1 MPRQT
6 QWRRE
11 FSAPLHALQNEL
23 NRLLE
28 EYWNPA
34 RVGPGQPPPTDLEP
48 AAWVPALDVIETP
61 QEIIVLADL
70 PGVDPSSIDL
80 SVTGNVL
87 TLRGEKRVGDYPEG
101 SGTVRERLS
110 GAFHRQV
117 SLPGEVNF
125 DGVQA
130 EAHDGVLKVRL
141 PKQEEARRRKIPIQ
155 PTS

>member
-1 MPRQT
+1 MSRST

-23 NRLLE
+23 NRLFE

-34 RVGPGQPPPTDLEP
+34 RVGPGQPPTDLEP
-48 AAWVPALDVIETP
+48 AAWAPAIDVIETP
-61 QEIIVLADL
+61 QEVIVMAEL

-87 TLRGEKRVGDYPEG
+87 SLRGEKRAGDIPEG
-101 SGTVRERLS
+101 AGPLRERQF

-117 SLPGEVNF
+117 SLPGEVIF
-125 DGVQA
+125 EGVQA

-141 PKQEEARRRKIPIQ
+141 PKQEEARRRTIPIRTPQ
-155 PTS
+155 

>member
-1 MPRQT
+1 MSRST

-28 EYWNPA
+28 EYWTPA
-34 RVGPGQPPPTDLEP
+34 RMGPGQTVPTDLEP
-48 AAWVPALDVIETP
+48 AAWLPVIDVIETP
-61 QEIIVLADL
+61 QEVIVMAEL

-87 TLRGEKRVGDYPEG
+87 SLRGEKPAGEFSEG
-101 SGTVRERLS
+101 TGAIRERQFGPFL
-110 GAFHRQV
+110 RQIN
-117 SLPGEVNF
+117 LPGEVNF

-130 EAHDGVLKVRL
+130 EARNGVLKVRL

-155 PTS
+155 PS